1 MGRAIPVHRHV
12 LTSQCLLFQAQ
23 AASGMRDAASEMF
36 VLPSNFSEEAATL
49 FVNALYGELGG
60 GDFDPPPVAPH
71 AFAAAS
77 ELLCL
82 AAYAGCPSLMDTCGA
97 ALALALND
105 ANAARIL
112 QLAHD
117 VGAPALKAAALEHV
131 VAHHPAVS
139 ATSAYAS
146 LDRSLVAEVAER
158 GCHALRRVLQL
169 LRAASDGPDNDHGVI
184 IRPRP
189 RSPSHV

>member
-1 MGRAIPVHRHV
+1 
-12 LTSQCLLFQAQ
+12 
-23 AASGMRDAASEMF
+23 MRDAASEMF

-117 VGAPALKAAALEHV
+117 VGAPALKVRETRARMH
-131 VAHHPAVS
+131 AH
-139 ATSAYAS
+139 T
-146 LDRSLVAEVAER
+146 
-158 GCHALRRVLQL
+158 HARTHAPPLFP
-169 LRAASDGPDNDHGVI
+169 S
-184 IRPRP
+184 
-189 RSPSHV
+189 SPSLSLPFPPFSSRASHLHWNG